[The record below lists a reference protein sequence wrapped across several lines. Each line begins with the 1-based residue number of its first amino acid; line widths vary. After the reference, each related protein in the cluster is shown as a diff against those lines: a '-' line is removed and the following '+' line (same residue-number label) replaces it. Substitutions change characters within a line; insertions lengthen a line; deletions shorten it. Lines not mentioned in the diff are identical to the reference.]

1 MAEKSLNEMPRELRP
16 LYTKGSDALLRD
28 NFDYATE
35 LFSQI
40 LQREPGLY
48 ECRKALRTAQQR
60 KAGSGG
66 GMFKKM
72 WSSASASPMVAKG
85 QMTLRKDPAEALVI
99 AEQILNGD
107 PANSGAHRLVVEAA
121 RALEMPQTAAMSLE
135 VLNRNSPK
143 DKDVAMQYASAL
155 AEIGQVARGEKIL
168 SDLYRQTPTDNDL
181 AQALKDLSARKTL
194 KEGGYQALASGTG
207 SYRDILKDKDEAVIL
222 EQENRQVKTEDTAE
236 RLITEYES
244 RLKAEPK
251 NIKVMRDLA
260 ELYTQKKQFDRALS
274 YYDQIKSSEIGA
286 DASLDR
292 AMGETRMR
300 KYDHQLSQLDVN
312 APDYAEKTAVL
323 QAEKQAYQLAECQKR
338 AERFPTDLQLRFELG
353 QVYFQM
359 GKIGEAILEFQK
371 AQNNPHRR
379 IASMNFLAQC
389 YAKRRMF
396 DLAARALQTAIKE
409 KPAFDDEKKELTYN
423 LGSVLESMGKR
434 EEAFEQF
441 KLIYELDAGYKDVS
455 AKIDHYYGGQG

>member
-143 DKDVAMQYASAL
+143 DKDVAMQYVSAL
-155 AEIGQVARGEKIL
+155 AEIGQLARGEKIL
-168 SDLYRQTPTDNDL
+168 TDLYRQTPTDTDL

-455 AKIDHYYGGQG
+455 AKIDHYYGGH